1 MTNAH
6 RDLAQ
11 PELWDRSIERS
22 RRRRALLP
30 KARRENRRKKH
41 VSAALATAVVAGPG
55 TPLAAAQGSS
65 GDLSA
70 AGALGS
76 PGDRATGIRGGGRP
90 PHAGRERDLVGQGPR

>member
-6 RDLAQ
+6 RDLAT
-11 PELWDRSIERS
+11 PELWNRSLERS

-30 KARRENRRKKH
+30 KARRENKRKKH

-55 TPLAAAQGSS
+55 APVAAAQIAS

-70 AGALGS
+70 AVAAES
-76 PGDRATGIRGGGRP
+76 PAN
-90 PHAGRERDLVGQGPR
+90 A